1 MAKSE
6 LTFDNSALVVA
17 HPDDEILWFSSIIDR
32 VSKIIICFLESE
44 FDAIH
49 KTGRQQSLE
58 EYPIENISCLG
69 LKESKSFDTA
79 NWEKPEYSRNG
90 LILHANKLIINRYEE
105 NYSGLVKALRHE
117 LESVEQVFTH
127 NPWGEYGHEEHV
139 QVSCAVTQIQAD
151 AQYRIWYS
159 NYCSNKSLPLA
170 MTYVSGFKSNYHT
183 LKTNKLLSKQI
194 MDIYKKNNCWTWFD
208 EYEWFNEECFIS
220 NSELRASSV
229 DEGHMFPFN
238 VIKLDLGV
246 EEDLTLY
253 RRIINKIFSR
263 V

>member
-44 FDAIH
+44 FDVTH
-49 KTGRQQSLE
+49 KAGRQKSLE
-58 EYPIENISCLG
+58 AYPIGNISCLG

-79 NWEKPEYSRNG
+79 NWKQAEYSGNG
-90 LILHANKLIINRYEE
+90 LVLHADKSIIHRYEE
-105 NYSGLVKALRHE
+105 NYSDLVKALMHE
-117 LESVEQVFTH
+117 LGDVEQVFTH

-151 AQYRIWYS
+151 AQFNIWYS

-170 MTYVSGFKSNYHT
+170 MSYISGFKSNYHT
-183 LKTNKLLSKQI
+183 LKTNKVLSNQI

-208 EYEWFNEECFIS
+208 EYDWFNEECFIS
-220 NSELRASSV
+220 NSELRVGSI

-238 VIKLDLGV
+238 FIRLDLGA
-246 EEDLTLY
+246 EEEPALY